1 MGLLAPWFLIGA
13 AAVGLPLYLHLL
25 RRHTA
30 TPNPFSSSMF
40 LEQRTQSSIRHRR
53 LRYLALLAMRLAL
66 LLLLAFAFASPYL
79 NRSSASGSGA
89 KLSLLVIDNS
99 FSMRA
104 GSRLDDAKRAALS
117 LLDSRRPAERAQVA
131 TLGSELHV
139 LTQPLSDTPAL
150 RAAVNS
156 IQPGDSRSSFAE
168 LAQAVASVV
177 ANARMP
183 VEVHLFSDMQRSS
196 MPSSFP
202 EMVLPQGATL
212 VLHPMAT
219 TNQPNWT
226 VESAS
231 VPNQVWDPKKA
242 RVQAVVAGFDTPAAT
257 RTVSLVA
264 GGKVVA
270 TKSVQV
276 PANGRASVEF
286 QGLDVPYGFSRC
298 EIHIDSADTFP
309 ADDAYVFAVERSDP
323 QRVLFVREASDSQSA
338 LFFNSALSAASES
351 AFSLESLAVDR
362 LAGVQLNKYAFV
374 VLSDVLSLPSDFQS
388 SLEAYVR
395 AGGSLLIATGTSAA
409 RRGRIPVF
417 GDNILD
423 VRDYERDGQRF
434 LTVGSSD
441 SSHPSMESGDNWAGV
456 KFYYAV
462 DVDPSSAQ
470 VVARLTD
477 QTPLL
482 LDKKVGEGRV
492 LLLTSGLDNLT
503 NDFPTHPVFVA
514 FVKQTARYLSGAE
527 ERGGARQVNSFFEL
541 RTAREQ
547 AVSVEIVDPA
557 GKRPL
562 SLQEATTAQSYKLTS
577 AGFYQLRLANGR
589 QDLVGVN
596 ADRRESNLEPMS
608 SDVLALWGRNSSV
621 PAASTAGDV
630 PGQQEESTK
639 RHSIWW
645 YAMFLV
651 LAAAL
656 AESFFAGRYL
666 SMLGEDS

>member
-1 MGLLAPWFLIGA
+1 M
-13 AAVGLPLYLHLL
+13 
-25 RRHTA
+25 
-30 TPNPFSSSMF
+30 
-40 LEQRTQSSIRHRR
+40 LE
-53 LRYLALLAMRLAL
+53 
-66 LLLLAFAFASPYL
+66 
-79 NRSSASGSGA
+79 
-89 KLSLLVIDNS
+89 
-99 FSMRA
+99 
-104 GSRLDDAKRAALS
+104 
-117 LLDSRRPAERAQVA
+117 SRRPSERAQIA

-139 LTQPLSDTPAL
+139 LTQPLSETPAL

-202 EMVLPQGATL
+202 EMVLPQGVTL
-212 VLHPMAT
+212 VLHPVAT

-242 RVQAVVAGFDTPAAT
+242 RVQAVIAGFDTPAAT
-257 RTVSLVA
+257 RAVSLVA
-264 GGKVVA
+264 DGKVVA
-270 TKSVQV
+270 TKSVHV

-286 QGLDVPYGFSRC
+286 QGLDVPYGFTRC
-298 EIHIDSADTFP
+298 QIHIDSADTFP
-309 ADDAYVFAVERSDP
+309 ADDTYVFAAQRSDP
-323 QRVLFVREASDSQSA
+323 QRVLFVHEASDSQSP

-362 LAGVQLNKYAFV
+362 LAGVQLDKYAFV

-395 AGGSLLIATGTSAA
+395 AGGSLLIAAGTSAA
-409 RRGRIPVF
+409 HRGRIPIF

-423 VRDYERDGQRF
+423 VRDYGRDGQRF
-434 LTVGSSD
+434 LTVGAAD
-441 SSHPSMESGDNWAGV
+441 SSHPSMESGSNWAGV

-462 DVDPSSAQ
+462 DVDSSSAQ

-514 FVKQTARYLSGAE
+514 FVKQTARYLSGAQD
-527 ERGGARQVNSFFEL
+527 RGGARQVDSFLEL
-541 RTAREQ
+541 RSAKEQ

-577 AGFYQLRLANGR
+577 AGFYQVRLANGR

-596 ADRRESNLEPMS
+596 ADRRESNLEPIPA
-608 SDVLALWGRNSSV
+608 DVLTLWGRNSSAS
-621 PAASTAGDV
+621 PQSAAASV
-630 PGQQEESTK
+630 QQEEETN

-645 YAMFLV
+645 YAMLLV